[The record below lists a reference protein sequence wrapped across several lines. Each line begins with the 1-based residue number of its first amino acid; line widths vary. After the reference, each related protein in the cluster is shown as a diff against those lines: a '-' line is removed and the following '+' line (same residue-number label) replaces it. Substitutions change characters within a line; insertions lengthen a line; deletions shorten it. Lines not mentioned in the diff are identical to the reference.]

1 MLVVEVEVV
10 LVWMLVLLVMVVV
23 LLVGK
28 IHPVTQL
35 HLLPSTQVVVEE
47 EMETMDLVVNLA
59 GVAMA
64 VLDLSLS
71 HTILDK
77 YLKT

>member
-1 MLVVEVEVV
+1 MDAGSAGYGGGAAGRQANV
-10 LVWMLVLLVMVVV
+10 LVW
-23 LLVGK
+23 GNCS
-28 IHPVTQL
+28 ICNRQHRW
-35 HLLPSTQVVVEE
+35 VVEE

-59 GVAMA
+59 GVALA

>member
-10 LVWMLVLLVMVVV
+10 LVWMLVVLVMVVV

-59 GVAMA
+59 RVVLA